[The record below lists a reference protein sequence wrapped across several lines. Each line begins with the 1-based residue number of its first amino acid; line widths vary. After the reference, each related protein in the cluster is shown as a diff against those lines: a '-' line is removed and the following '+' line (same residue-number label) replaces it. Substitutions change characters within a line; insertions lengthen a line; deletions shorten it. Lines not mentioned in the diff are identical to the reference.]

1 MATILII
8 DDDPITLGLLRTR
21 LEKTGYKVKHATDGE
36 EGQLKAEK
44 ERPDLVILD
53 VRMPRVD
60 GWQVCR
66 ALKSNPATSHCPII
80 MLTGC
85 SQDAQE
91 LYGLQCGADE
101 YITKPWDAKRLMQVL
116 SALLK
121 RSASS
126 LDAKSDLSQKRTRD
140 LVQRIVRLVGKF
152 PKSQHT
158 ELMAGQLLRLA
169 TSLMANYQ
177 AAILDKFTPDYRLKM
192 ARVDQEAGELLYWLG
207 LLRDSRTCEDPDL
220 PLVMTEANALR
231 DVFSNA
237 SQIDSQK

>member
-8 DDDPITLGLLRTR
+8 DDDPTTLGLLRTR
-21 LEKTGYKVKHATDGE
+21 LEKAGYKVKHATDGE

-66 ALKSNPATSHCPII
+66 ALKSNPATNHCPII

-101 YITKPWDAKRLMQVL
+101 YITKPWDAKHLMQVTSNLL
-116 SALLK
+116 S
-121 RSASS
+121 RSVSS
-126 LDAKSDLSQKRTRD
+126 RDAKSDLSQKRTKE
-140 LVQRIVRLVGKF
+140 LVQRVVRLVGKF
-152 PKSQHT
+152 PKSHHT
-158 ELMAGQLLRLA
+158 ELMTDQLLRLA
-169 TSLMANYQ
+169 TSLIANYQ

-192 ARVDQEAGELLYWLG
+192 ARVEQEAGELLYWLG
-207 LLRDSRTCEDPDL
+207 LLRDSKTCEDPDL
-220 PLVMTEANALR
+220 PLVLAEGNALR
-231 DVFSNA
+231 DVFSDA
-237 SQIDSQK
+237 SQNTPHK